1 MKRWLCVL
9 LMVFCSL
16 GVAWAKDSGA
26 RFSSLTGEVETRP
39 EEDEK
44 AWKFSKLNT
53 VLNVM
58 DHVKTGQES
67 SAIIGFA
74 DLSTFL
80 LKAESEVVITTPPEK
95 DSKVKLVA
103 GNIWVNVKK
112 MVKEGTM
119 EVEMSQ
125 AVAGIKGT
133 NITCETNAGRTEDR
147 ITVLRG
153 MADIIINETQEHI
166 ALKEGEELV
175 VKTGGKT
182 EKQEIDIQAEQD
194 KWKIELSHLGDSIEL
209 NEIPDTLRQI
219 QQNDGAT
226 FKGVQDR
233 FRALSAAEKPST
245 EDVREFGKDAER
257 FVGVL
262 MEDSIIV
269 AAIQGKI
276 DRLLAGGD
284 LPASKK
290 ALMTNYMKMVSESKK
305 MVQGFQAEIG
315 KMLKFQFKTA
325 ATTEGDLIAS
335 DAKKLLTAE
344 INAEAGQLGVEV
356 ATVWGDVESLLR
368 EVQSSAGGLSQDW
381 FEDAVS
387 KCNQALT
394 SFAVQAQSVQ
404 ALLDRESTNAQALAL
419 SKQIAGYQSQIGGL
433 LRDFAV
439 VKIDPS
445 TLTEFQQIDDV
456 LSASIVSLRSLI
468 DSYNSTAGKATQD
481 ETRLRASLQILND
494 FGKAKRQYTNAQR
507 LYETTSKAG
516 SGQKYRTAEQEEMT
530 QTFDRISNT
539 YQQLGITAE
548 ELQTR
553 LQDLESQLGKYLK

>member
-39 EEDEK
+39 EENEK
-44 AWKFSKLNT
+44 AWKFAKLNT
-53 VLNVM
+53 VLDVM

-80 LKAESEVVITTPPEK
+80 LKEESEIVITTPPEK

-112 MVKEGTM
+112 MVKDGTM

-133 NITCETNAGRTEDR
+133 NITCQTNSEGTEDR
-147 ITVLRG
+147 IQVLRG
-153 MADIIINETQEHI
+153 MAEILIKESQERVQ
-166 ALKEGEELV
+166 LQEGEELI

-182 EKQEIDIQAEQD
+182 EKVEIDIAEESK
-194 KWKIELSHLGDSIEL
+194 KWEKELSKMGESIQL
-209 NEIPDTLRQI
+209 NEVPDTLRQI
-219 QQNDGAT
+219 QQNEGEGFAT
-226 FKGVQDR
+226 IQERFK
-233 FRALSAAEKPST
+233 ALVAAANVSE
-245 EDVREFGKDAER
+245 EDAQTFGKDAER
-257 FVGVL
+257 FTGII
-262 MEDSIIV
+262 MEDLVIFSALQMKLDTARTQAS
-269 AAIQGKI
+269 AAQMSQ
-276 DRLLAGGD
+276 LA
-284 LPASKK
+284 A
-290 ALMTNYMKMVSESKK
+290 Y
-305 MVQGFQAEIG
+305 Q
-315 KMLKFQFKTA
+315 KMLTDSRSSSLKYQGEIAKMMKVQFKTA
-325 ATTEGDLIAS
+325 VSGVVAEVTAEAQQAGVDVATT
-335 DAKKLLTAE
+335 
-344 INAEAGQLGVEV
+344 
-356 ATVWGDVESLLR
+356 WGDVESLMR
-368 EVQSSAGGLSQDW
+368 EVQSNSGGLSQDW

-387 KCNQALT
+387 KSNEALTALANQAQLV
-394 SFAVQAQSVQ
+394 AGM
-404 ALLDRESTNAQALAL
+404 LERDPTNAAAIALQ
-419 SKQIAGYQSQIGGL
+419 KQIAGYQSQIGTL
-433 LRDFAV
+433 LRDFAI
-439 VKIDPS
+439 VKIEPA

-468 DSYNSTAGKATQD
+468 DAYNTTAGSAAQD

-494 FGKAKRQYTNAQR
+494 FGKARRLYTNAQR
-507 LYETTSKAG
+507 LYESTSKAS
-516 SGQKYRTAEQEEMT
+516 SGQKYRTSEQEEMT

-553 LQDLESQLGKYLK
+553 LQDLESQLGRYLK